1 MYKALLCFYEKPWLR
16 RTWVRQEIFGAR
28 QLVMQCGMHQISWDT
43 FIQGS
48 KTLAIVRSLLPDRN
62 AISHEA
68 EASLARL
75 LEEARL
81 NATIPLSGIKSPR
94 TLAEVLLASQL
105 FDVTDERDT
114 FYAILG
120 MCNVST
126 CSNTSDYQSERPRAV
141 VLIDYSNP
149 LVEVFNDASL
159 CIIGR
164 RGNPRMW

>member
-1 MYKALLCFYEKPWLR
+1 
-16 RTWVRQEIFGAR
+16 
-28 QLVMQCGMHQISWDT
+28 
-43 FIQGS
+43 
-48 KTLAIVRSLLPDRN
+48 LAIIRFLLPDRN

-68 EASLARL
+68 ESSLARL
-75 LEEARL
+75 LEEAQL
-81 NATIPLSGIKSPR
+81 HATIPLSGVKPPR
-94 TLAEVLLASQL
+94 PLTEVLLASQL
-105 FDVTDERDT
+105 FDVTDEIDT

-120 MCNVST
+120 MCDVST

-141 VLIDYSNP
+141 VLVDYSKP

>member
-1 MYKALLCFYEKPWLR
+1 MWYAPD
-16 RTWVRQEIFGAR
+16 
-28 QLVMQCGMHQISWDT
+28 LVGCLHSRL
-43 FIQGS
+43 
-48 KTLAIVRSLLPDRN
+48 KTLAIIRFLLPDRN

-68 EASLARL
+68 ESSLARL
-75 LEEARL
+75 LEEAQL
-81 NATIPLSGIKSPR
+81 HATIPLSGVKPPR
-94 TLAEVLLASQL
+94 PLTEVLLASQL

-120 MCNVST
+120 MCDVST

-141 VLIDYSNP
+141 VLVDYSKP